1 MIRIK
6 TFHTFSEEIK
16 VKKMNLRNKQDDR
29 GFSLIELIVS
39 ILIMSV
45 ISAMV
50 ILLISSSRA
59 TYSEVNTDAVLQG
72 DAETVRK
79 FIGELALE
87 ARSWGE
93 KTVNLPGGDSYKLIW
108 IKALDNDTEGLE
120 RGSYDYTYYVDED
133 GDGTAETE
141 KNGSRLYYY
150 YVFLLRSPDGPLA
163 YGKYKYDTLVHN
175 GELFGDG
182 FTFPTVVGEGAGG
195 DYYHNDILTSPYAIL
210 AEHVTDIKCSIAAD
224 NNDRELISIDLTL
237 NYNGHGYTTKMN
249 FAGRNKTSAT
259 E

>member
-1 MIRIK
+1 MMQHI
-6 TFHTFSEEIK
+6 FSEDNK
-16 VKKMNLRNKQDDR
+16 VEKMNLRYERDDR

-50 ILLISSSRA
+50 VMLISSSRA

-93 KTVNLPGGDSYKLIW
+93 EKVNISGTPYKLIW

-120 RGSYDYTYYVDED
+120 RGSYEYTYFED
-133 GDGTAETE
+133 GNPKTGT
-141 KNGSRLYYY
+141 RLYYY
-150 YVFLLRSPDGPLA
+150 YVFLLRSSGGPLA
-163 YGKYKYDTLVHN
+163 YGKYKYDTLVPAD
-175 GELFGDG
+175 GVLFGKDNDGDGIHDG
-182 FTFPTVVGEGAGG
+182 FTFPAEG
-195 DYYHNDILTSPYAIL
+195 DYYKNNILTDKYSII
-210 AEHVTDIKCSIAAD
+210 AEHVTDISCSTATD
-224 NNDRELISIDLTL
+224 NNDRELISVGLEL
-237 NYNGHGYTTKMN
+237 NYNGHEYKTSMN
-249 FAGRNKTSAT
+249 FAGRNKSSIS